1 MIADRDD
8 DLTHPDLTH
17 RSSWLCWDGFD
28 RATADLWMIGS
39 VFSFVKN
46 VLNVTISK
54 IVLPRLVVAIICG
67 EIGDLAGLP
76 LLI

>member
-1 MIADRDD
+1 MR
-8 DLTHPDLTH
+8 
-17 RSSWLCWDGFD
+17 D

-46 VLNVTISK
+46 VLNATISK
-54 IVLPRLVVAIICG
+54 IVLPRLVVAVVCG